1 MTFIPTFL
9 FPHFLVPPPAARER
23 SINEC
28 RDKLVLWDGKS
39 MKSHLKRMGGG
50 SSDAEFEYF
59 KVCLRL
65 VWSLWS
71 VLKSLLVMSSRLILI
86 ELYQVAR
93 PTRQIS
99 FTFGV
104 KMGSIY
110 LIRGGKKL
118 PVGLVLYWADVKAV
132 ERVSSTAGLGE

>member
-50 SSDAEFEYF
+50 GAVVMRNSNIS
-59 KVCLRL
+59 KCVCAWCGRCG
-65 VWSLWS
+65 
-71 VLKSLLVMSSRLILI
+71 
-86 ELYQVAR
+86 LY
-93 PTRQIS
+93 
-99 FTFGV
+99 
-104 KMGSIY
+104 
-110 LIRGGKKL
+110 
-118 PVGLVLYWADVKAV
+118 
-132 ERVSSTAGLGE
+132 